1 MFRIARSPNAQFNE
15 DEAAML
21 LGISVQELRVL
32 VGNQIMQ
39 QDTSSEVE
47 GSSLMFSRSDLV
59 VLRVLSSKV
68 A

>member
-1 MFRIARSPNAQFNE
+1 MFRIARNPGAQFNE

-21 LGISVQELRVL
+21 LGISVQDLRVL

>member
-1 MFRIARSPNAQFNE
+1 MFRIARNPNAQFNE

-21 LGISVQELRVL
+21 LGVSVQELRAL
-32 VGNQIMQ
+32 VGNQIMNEEERS
-39 QDTSSEVE
+39 DLESPM
-47 GSSLMFSRSDLV
+47 MFSRADLV